1 MYRLPWIA
9 EYSFEDIL
17 LFNMDLFLMSLKFL
31 SIVLDF
37 PKMTLLTVNFL
48 KCYKKYTVKELAY

>member
-17 LFNMDLFLMSLKFL
+17 LFNMDLLLMSLKFL

-37 PKMTLLTVNFL
+37 RKMTLSTVNFL